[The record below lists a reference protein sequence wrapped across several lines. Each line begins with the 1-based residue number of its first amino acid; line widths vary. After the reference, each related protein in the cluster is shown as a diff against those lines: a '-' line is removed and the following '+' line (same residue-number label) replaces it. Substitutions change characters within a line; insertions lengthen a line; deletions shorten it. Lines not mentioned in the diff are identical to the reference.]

1 MINKEK
7 AKKVIDLL
15 PLCNGSQGTEDY
27 FKRVIS
33 VDKLFKI
40 LDMLDEKS
48 TNNEKLEL
56 IIEKLNNQIEDCQ
69 NGANDKEVA
78 YWNNA
83 IRTSI
88 NIVRS
93 MM

>member
-15 PLCNGSQGTEDY
+15 PLYNGRQGTEEC
-27 FKRVIS
+27 FKKVIS
-33 VDKLFKI
+33 VDKLFQLLDI
-40 LDMLDEKS
+40 LDEND
-48 TNNEKLEL
+48 EKLEL

>member
-15 PLCNGSQGTEDY
+15 PLCNGRQGTEDF
-27 FKRVIS
+27 FKKVIS
-33 VDKLFKI
+33 VDKLFQLLDI
-40 LDMLDEKS
+40 LDEND
-48 TNNEKLEL
+48 EKLEL

-88 NIVRS
+88 DIVRS
-93 MM
+93 MI

>member
-1 MINKEK
+1 MINKDK
-7 AKKVIDLL
+7 LRKVIDLL

-40 LDMLDEKS
+40 LDMLDE
-48 TNNEKLEL
+48 NDEKLEL

-69 NGANDKEVA
+69 NGANDKEVV
-78 YWNNA
+78 YWNRA
-83 IRTSI
+83 IRKSI
-88 NIVRS
+88 KIVRS

>member
-1 MINKEK
+1 MININKLK
-7 AKKVIDLL
+7 MVITTI
-15 PLCNGSQGTEDY
+15 PLNNGSRGTKDY
-27 FKRVIS
+27 LKRVIS
-33 VDKLFKI
+33 VDRLFQL
-40 LDMLDEKS
+40 LDMLDE
-48 TNNEKLEL
+48 NDEKLEL
-56 IIEKLNNQIEDCQ
+56 IIEKLYNQIEDCQ